1 MGWLRNREVII
12 DPRPTKP
19 INYPDGFAVATESSY
34 YFIKGGR
41 RLAFPSE
48 RVFDSWNL
56 APIRSSEESVKHLPL
71 AKPKMGYRDGSLIT
85 DFKDGKLYIISG
97 GKRRLVTN
105 PTVLDD
111 LNLEPISAIVA
122 SHAEVL
128 MHVEGEEL
136 A

>member
-1 MGWLRNREVII
+1 MGLFRREVPE

-19 INYPDGFAVATESSY
+19 INYPDGFAVETESAY
-34 YFIKGGR
+34 YFIKGGK

-48 RVFDSWNL
+48 RVFLSWNL
-56 APIRSSEESVKHLPL
+56 APIRSSEASVGHLPL
-71 AKPKMGYRDGSLIT
+71 AKPKMGYRDGSLVV
-85 DFKDGKLYIISG
+85 DFKDNQIYLISG

-105 PTVLDD
+105 PSILDD
-111 LNLEPISAIVA
+111 LNLDPIGAIVA

-128 MHVEGEEL
+128 MHPEGEEL